1 MQLRFLDCAMD
12 LERQTFS
19 VSGERRHL
27 EPQVFA
33 LLAHLAQHPDTLVTR
48 DELVE
53 TVWQGRIVSDAAIHA
68 RIAAARKAV
77 GDDGRT
83 QRVIETVSR
92 RGLRFL
98 APVTRESASEAAKDA
113 GLPAEGAAPQAAIR
127 FCRSSDGTRI
137 AWSASGEGTPIV
149 RAGHWL
155 THLEHDRASPI
166 WRPIIDAFCAFSS
179 FVRYDGRGNGL
190 SERAVADLSVEAL
203 ASDLLAV
210 ADAAALDRFTL
221 YATSQGVP
229 VALAFAAAHPERVA
243 GLILHGGFARGR
255 GVRSADAKAVAQ
267 AYVTLMRQGW
277 GAEGSQFLQ
286 AFASIFV
293 PDGTVEQIRS
303 LTELQRIS
311 ADADMAVRLRQAFDA
326 MDATHL
332 LPQITAPTLVL
343 HARNDGVHPL
353 SEGLDLAAAIKGAEL
368 TVLESRNHV
377 LVPHEPAWPVFFSAV
392 RQFAQAVSP

>member
-1 MQLRFLDCAMD
+1 MRLRFLDCELD
-12 LERQTFS
+12 LERQTFC

-33 LLAHLAQHPDTLVTR
+33 LLAHLANHPDTLVTR
-48 DELVE
+48 DDLVE

-77 GDDGRT
+77 GDDGKR
-83 QRVIETVSR
+83 QSVIETVSR

-98 APVTRESASEAAKDA
+98 APVTRESLDA
-113 GLPAEGAAPQAAIR
+113 PLPHEPAMERAAPEPAIR
-127 FCRSSDGTRI
+127 FCRSQDGTRI
-137 AWSASGEGTPIV
+137 AWSASGEGVPIV

-166 WRPIIDAFCAFSS
+166 WRPLIDAFSS
-179 FVRYDGRGNGL
+179 FSTFVRYDARGNGL
-190 SERAVADLSVEAL
+190 SERTVADLSVEAL
-203 ASDLLAV
+203 ASDILAV
-210 ADAAALDRFTL
+210 ADAAGLDRFTL

-255 GVRSADAKAVAQ
+255 GIRSAEAKEVAD

-303 LTELQRIS
+303 LTELQRI
-311 ADADMAVRLRQAFDA
+311 ATDADMAVRLRQAFDT
-326 MDATHL
+326 MDASHL
-332 LPQITAPTLVL
+332 LPKITAPTLVL

-353 SEGLDLAAAIKGAEL
+353 SEGVELASTIEDAQL
-368 TVLESRNHV
+368 VVLESRNHV
-377 LVPHEPAWPVFFSAV
+377 LVPHEPAWSIFFSKV
-392 RQFAQAVSP
+392 RQFAEALSV